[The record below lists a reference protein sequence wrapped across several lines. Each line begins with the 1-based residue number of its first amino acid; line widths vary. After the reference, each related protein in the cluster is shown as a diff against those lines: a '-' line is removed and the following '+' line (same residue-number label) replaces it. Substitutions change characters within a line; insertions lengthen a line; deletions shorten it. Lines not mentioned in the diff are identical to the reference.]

1 MLAAILFDL
10 DGTLVNTD
18 PLHYKAWQEIL
29 RDYRLNIDEAF
40 YTRRISGRL
49 NSVIIQDIL
58 PHLSLEE
65 GQQLAEEKEARFREL
80 APELKP
86 LAGVSDILAWT
97 EECGLK
103 RAVVTN
109 APRKNAHFM
118 LKVLGLTDA
127 FATLVLA
134 EEAVAGKPDPAPYQ
148 LALSHLGIA
157 PESAIAFED
166 SPSGI
171 RSSVGAGI
179 STIGISSTHDPKHLC
194 EVGAEMAVPDF
205 TASPLWS
212 WLLSLQQLIEPSASE
227 NGYPESISGQIRWS

>member
-18 PLHYKAWQEIL
+18 PLHYKAWQEKL
-29 RDYRLNIDEAF
+29 RDYRLEIDEAF
-40 YTRRISGRL
+40 YTTRISGRINPL
-49 NSVIIQDIL
+49 IIQDIL

-86 LAGVSDILAWT
+86 LPGLSDILTWT
-97 EECGLK
+97 EKCGLK

-118 LKVLGLTDA
+118 LQVLGLTDA
-127 FATLVLA
+127 FPTLVLA
-134 EEAVAGKPDPAPYQ
+134 EEAVAGKPDPAPYH
-148 LALSHLGIA
+148 LALSRLSIT

-179 STIGISSTHDPKHLC
+179 STIGIASTYDPKHLC

-205 TASPLWS
+205 TALPLWS
-212 WLLSLQQLIEPSASE
+212 WLHSKQ
-227 NGYPESISGQIRWS
+227 

>member
-18 PLHYKAWQEIL
+18 PLHYKAWQEML
-29 RDYRLNIDEAF
+29 REYGLEIDEAF

-49 NSVIIQDIL
+49 NPAIIQDIL
-58 PHLSLEE
+58 PRLSLEE
-65 GQQLAEEKEARFREL
+65 GEQFAEQKEARFREL
-80 APELKP
+80 ASELKP
-86 LAGVSDILAWT
+86 LAGLSDVLDWT

-118 LKVLGLTDA
+118 LRALGLTNA
-127 FATLVLA
+127 FTTVILA
-134 EEAVAGKPDPAPYQ
+134 EEAGAGKPDPAPYH
-148 LALSHLGIA
+148 LALRNLDIT

-179 STIGISSTHDPKHLC
+179 CTIGIASTHNPEDLC
-194 EVGAEMAVPDF
+194 DSGAEMVVTDF
-205 TASPLWS
+205 TAKPLWS
-212 WLLSLQQLIEPSASE
+212 WLHSRGSWHQQL
-227 NGYPESISGQIRWS
+227 

>member
-171 RSSVGAGI
+171 RS
-179 STIGISSTHDPKHLC
+179 KHLC